1 MNKLLVRIYYRYKLV
16 NIILEKRMV
25 THASIL
31 AWRMPW
37 TEESGELL
45 SMGLQRD
52 RHD

>member
-37 TEESGELL
+37 TGVWGAIVYGVAER
-45 SMGLQRD
+45 QT
-52 RHD
+52 